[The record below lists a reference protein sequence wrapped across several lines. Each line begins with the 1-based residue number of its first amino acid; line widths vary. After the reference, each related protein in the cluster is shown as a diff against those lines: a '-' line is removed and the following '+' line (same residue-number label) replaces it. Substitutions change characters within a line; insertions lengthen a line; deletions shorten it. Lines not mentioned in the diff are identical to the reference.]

1 MCHFGTKYRIQIK
14 ANVHAII
21 ESDERVNTV
30 VNHID
35 KALEELESMENWLLL
50 YAAELNV
57 SFTKKSCEINAVTK
71 CGCYAEYGR

>member
-1 MCHFGTKYRIQIK
+1 MLAQNNSKCAFVPLTYRISTQ

-21 ESDERVNTV
+21 ESDERVSTV
-30 VNHID
+30 VGHID

-57 SFTKKSCEINAVTK
+57 RSCLSNES
-71 CGCYAEYGR
+71 